1 MHFFNSS
8 RPVVAFDYSTT
19 LLPTPMHVLASPVRR
34 QRRISSHILKRP
46 YRSYML
52 VLAIALALSAAN
64 AWAESDLPEAYR
76 EGDIAYISGGIGDD
90 ELAAIEAVKNDYNV
104 RVTSADKTGH
114 FRGDTEIVIQDM
126 KRNPLLDVIA
136 QGPIFYAQ
144 LPNGRYIIEGI
155 SEGQSKTQT
164 IRITTGKSVPVHFSW
179 PISTADM
186 PQPSGE

>member
-1 MHFFNSS
+1 
-8 RPVVAFDYSTT
+8 
-19 LLPTPMHVLASPVRR
+19 MHVLASPVRR